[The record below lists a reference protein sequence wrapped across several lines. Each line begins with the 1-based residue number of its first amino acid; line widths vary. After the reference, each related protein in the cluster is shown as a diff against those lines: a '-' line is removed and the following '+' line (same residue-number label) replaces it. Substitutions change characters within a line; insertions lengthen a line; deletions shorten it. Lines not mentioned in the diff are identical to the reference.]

1 MKIVIVGC
9 GKIGRSILQSLSYE
23 NHEITAVD
31 NDSDVIQSITDTYD
45 VMGICASGTHFKTL
59 SDAKVGSAD
68 LFIATTD
75 SDEFNMLS
83 CFLAK
88 RLGANYTVARIRG
101 QEYSTENLDFLKQQ
115 LEISMIINPELL
127 TAQAINNIIKF
138 PSAAKSE
145 AFTQGRFE
153 MTEFVVKQG
162 SVFDGAVLS
171 ELRKKINASFLV
183 CSVLRNETAYI
194 PNGDFVIRE
203 GDRLGVVAASDDMQ
217 KFLKNAGMLQKRSK
231 DIMILGA
238 SKIAMYLS
246 YLLTRNGNNV
256 RIIEKDEERC
266 NEICGILPKD
276 AEIICGDG
284 TNHHLLSD
292 EGLDRADAFVALTGM
307 DEENILCAYYAELQ
321 EVPKVIAKVNQG
333 GHSSICEKLG
343 LNCIVSPKRITA
355 DLVTQYARALQNTMG
370 SKVETL
376 YRLMNGTVEA
386 LEFDVSQDFKHLNI
400 ALKDLKIKP
409 DIIIAGIIRG
419 EKTIIPNGLDVIM
432 PHDKVIVIAAG
443 QKLYDLSDVIL

>member
-171 ELRKKINASFLV
+171 
-183 CSVLRNETAYI
+183 
-194 PNGDFVIRE
+194 G
-203 GDRLGVVAASDDMQ
+203 LG
-217 KFLKNAGMLQKRSK
+217 K
-231 DIMILGA
+231 D
-238 SKIAMYLS
+238 
-246 YLLTRNGNNV
+246 
-256 RIIEKDEERC
+256 
-266 NEICGILPKD
+266 
-276 AEIICGDG
+276 
-284 TNHHLLSD
+284 
-292 EGLDRADAFVALTGM
+292 
-307 DEENILCAYYAELQ
+307 
-321 EVPKVIAKVNQG
+321 
-333 GHSSICEKLG
+333 
-343 LNCIVSPKRITA
+343 
-355 DLVTQYARALQNTMG
+355 
-370 SKVETL
+370 
-376 YRLMNGTVEA
+376 
-386 LEFDVSQDFKHLNI
+386 
-400 ALKDLKIKP
+400 
-409 DIIIAGIIRG
+409 
-419 EKTIIPNGLDVIM
+419 
-432 PHDKVIVIAAG
+432 
-443 QKLYDLSDVIL
+443 